1 MDYDFLSE
9 DARDLCTK
17 LLQKDPN
24 QRLGSSESDAEDI
37 MCHPWFECIDWQKIS
52 SKALAPPYKP
62 QLDRPDDVKHF
73 PPEFTGLQPSP

>member
-1 MDYDFLSE
+1 MDYEFLSD

-24 QRLGSSESDAEDI
+24 LRLGSSENDAEDI

-62 QLDRPDDVKHF
+62 
-73 PPEFTGLQPSP
+73 